1 MTIRHPDEPC
11 RAGVFSAL
19 RLCHYPHSLGCS
31 PPKHGSLR
39 LLQAVA
45 SDKLLPRRR
54 ASNVAASALQTEI
67 SRVWSRSAT
76 GGFGV
81 GSTDERDTSCATR
94 LGCRCLGWRHV
105 LRLYGAAS
113 LGRTP

>member
-1 MTIRHPDEPC
+1 M
-11 RAGVFSAL
+11 
-19 RLCHYPHSLGCS
+19 
-31 PPKHGSLR
+31 
-39 LLQAVA
+39 
-45 SDKLLPRRR
+45 PRRR
-54 ASNVAASALQTEI
+54 ILRSPSLPLSALFRLLTAQAWKFTTVASRLPQTNCSLVAAPARWRLSALQTEI